1 MFEHRAMAF
10 GLSAAAVTA
19 TALLVWVVPALGRPA
34 ASTATTVNVVAG
46 KPSEYR
52 FTLSKKSVPVGTVT
66 FKISDKGTTPHD
78 FEICASNKAGTAT
91 SCKGE
96 SAPSVSP
103 GGTATLKV
111 TFKKPGTNEYLC
123 TLPGHAGLG
132 MKGNLKVT

>member
-10 GLSAAAVTA
+10 GLSAAAVAA

-78 FEICASNKAGTAT
+78 FEICASNKAGAAT

-103 GGTATLKV
+103 GGAATLKV
-111 TFKKPGTNEYLC
+111 TFKKPGTYEYLC